1 MTVYVRSI
9 LSFVLGLSSL
19 MIAVPAPAATPT
31 EGWKVIDTSQ
41 SYSELLSHL
50 KEAVSENGLQVVFD
64 VGPTEAAARRGI
76 DIPGNRVIGVF
87 NNEFAVDI
95 LNLSVPAMIE
105 APIRFYVTE
114 GEHGQATLSW
124 IQPSHIYAPYADS
137 IDNAITAEKLRQK
150 SKELDLLFSEIAIN
164 ATQEK

>member
-1 MTVYVRSI
+1 MTVHARSI

-19 MIAVPAPAATPT
+19 MVAVQVPAATPS

-50 KEAVSENGLQVVFD
+50 KEAVSESDLQVVFD
-64 VGPTEAAARRGI
+64 VGPTEAAAKRGI

-95 LNLSVPAMIE
+95 LSLSVPAMIE

-137 IDNAITAEKLRQK
+137 ADTATSAKKLREK

-164 ATQEK
+164 ATQVK